1 MLNIILDLWFYLPEY
16 CDLNIL
22 VSQYIEYIIDKPSII
37 CNGIVGDGIYIRI
50 IIIIIIII
58 NGSYFRY
65 YDLKK
70 TIALSPIFY
79 MVFFKFGKT
88 PKNIPA
94 QIIIGLYSTIL
105 IIKEMRI

>member
-1 MLNIILDLWFYLPEY
+1 MRTTKYIMNKYKLNGIIL
-16 CDLNIL
+16 
-22 VSQYIEYIIDKPSII
+22 
-37 CNGIVGDGIYIRI
+37 
-50 IIIIIIII
+50 II
-58 NGSYFRY
+58 NPALFIAGTS
-65 YDLKK
+65 KV
-70 TIALSPIFY
+70 ISALSPIFY